1 MLAEWG
7 ETNMPKFPRPHV
19 ILRQVEELP
28 VKDAKGELVYLK
40 IDKHPYIY
48 QHEG

>member
-1 MLAEWG
+1 
-7 ETNMPKFPRPHV
+7 MPKFPRIRV

-28 VKDAKGELVYLK
+28 PRDAKGEVIYLRT
-40 IDKHPYIY
+40 DKHPYLW

>member
-1 MLAEWG
+1 
-7 ETNMPKFPRPHV
+7 MPKFPRPRV

-28 VKDAKGELVYLK
+28 PRDTKGEVVYLST
-40 IDKHPYIY
+40 DKHAYLY